1 MREGARL
8 LLVRHGRHD
17 WLDPASNRLA
27 GRLPGVHL
35 NSVGREEAAAL
46 GQRLAGE
53 PPDRIASS
61 PLERTLETARII
73 GDRVGRP
80 VTVDERLIETDLGP
94 WEGMP
99 VCDVVARYPEAW
111 RLWRTA
117 PTRLEVPGFEPV
129 EAVADRMLGAAREYL
144 ALGGSTL
151 LVSHQDPLLALICRL
166 LDLPL
171 DVMRRMDVSTGSLTV
186 FEVARGQAVLVTLNS
201 IPAAGVG
208 SAGSAS
214 S

>member
-17 WLDPASNRLA
+17 WLDPATNRLA

-35 NSVGREEAAAL
+35 NGAGRAEVAAL
-46 GQRLAGE
+46 GERLAVQ

-61 PLERTLETARII
+61 PLERTLETAQII
-73 GDRVGRP
+73 GERVGRSII
-80 VTVDERLIETDLGP
+80 VDARLIETYLGP

-99 VCDVVARYPEAW
+99 VPEVMAKYPEAW

-117 PTRLEVPGFEPV
+117 PTRLDVPGFEPV
-129 EAVADRMLGAAREYL
+129 EALADRMLGAALEYL

-171 DVMRRMDVSTGSLTV
+171 DAMRRMEVSTGSLTV
-186 FEVARGQAVLVTLNS
+186 FEVANARPVLVVLNSRAFGTAPGQA
-201 IPAAGVG
+201 
-208 SAGSAS
+208 
-214 S
+214 